1 MRRTGARFC
10 CAVASAIALC
20 AAACGLAPSA
30 WASVSPSMSL
40 DQSAGTTAGAV
51 ENLGVDL
58 KFAPTGS
65 DSPERLTLDLPPGL
79 LADASIDGGACLR
92 TADLADAAC
101 QVGSGTVTA
110 DAYGAIPI
118 ATPVTFDLVPAPQPG
133 DLAGLAV
140 NSGGTQIGATA
151 DIRIRPSGDPDGVGV
166 AIDFVLPD
174 SLYGVPISIA
184 EISSTFDGLRYPTT
198 CPSTPESFSISVDSY
213 SDPAIRTASAPLS
226 VTGCSALPYAP
237 AFALS
242 ATKDP
247 GDDQVA
253 LTTQVTQTAREAP
266 TRSLTL
272 LLSQPPLLPSLGAGA
287 LLCPSVSSGTCSPV
301 GSVTATSP
309 LYPSPL
315 TGVAYL
321 TGSGL
326 SFSLTLAFP
335 SPFPLTLS
343 GPIDLS
349 KNSTTFTGLPDLPLT
364 SLRVS
369 LNGGS
374 NGLFKATCA
383 RPSGTAEAI
392 LTDQNGDKTVDAAA
406 AFTVA
411 GCGAAGRAGA
421 NGAEASL
428 TVTHV
433 SGLDSGHP
441 SLSFGVK
448 VARHDPRLRAVTVV
462 LPAGLSF
469 ASGGIGKR
477 GGIAITGGG
486 IGRLGLSHGHL
497 VITLRKPASSIVA
510 RINAS
515 LLHES
520 PSLERLARRRRL
532 HGLRLTVIAENTK
545 GRRATVRAQ
554 IGNPRL

>member
-1 MRRTGARFC
+1 MRRMGAGFC
-10 CAVASAIALC
+10 RSVASALALC
-20 AAACGLAPSA
+20 AAAGVLAPSA
-30 WASVSPSMSL
+30 WASVSPSLSL
-40 DQSAGTTAGAV
+40 DQSAGMTAGAF

-58 KFAPTGS
+58 KFGPSGG

-92 TADLADAAC
+92 MADLADAAC
-101 QVGSGTVTA
+101 QVGSGSVTA

-118 ATPVTFDLVPAPQPG
+118 TTPVTFDLVPAPQPG

-140 NSGGTQIGATA
+140 SSGGTQIGATA
-151 DIRIRPSGDPDGVGV
+151 DVRIRPSGDPDGV
-166 AIDFVLPD
+166 AIDFVLPN

-198 CPSTPESFSISVDSY
+198 CPSTPESFSVSVDSY
-213 SDPAIRTASAPLS
+213 SDPTIRTVSAPLS

-242 ATKDP
+242 ATKDL

-266 TRSLTL
+266 SRSLTL
-272 LLSQPPLLPSLGAGA
+272 LMPRPPLLPNLGAGT
-287 LLCPSVSSGTCSPV
+287 LLCLSVSSGTCSPV
-301 GSVTATSP
+301 GSVTASSP

-326 SFSLTLAFP
+326 SLSLTLAFP
-335 SPFPLTLS
+335 SPFPLTLT

-383 RPSGTAEAI
+383 RPSGTADAV
-392 LTDQNGDKTVDAAA
+392 LTDQNGDKAVDAAS
-406 AFTVA
+406 AFTVS
-411 GCGAAGRAGA
+411 GCSAQGGG
-421 NGAEASL
+421 NGTAASL
-428 TVTHV
+428 TATRV
-433 SGLDSGHP
+433 SGLGSGRP
-441 SLSFGVK
+441 SISFRVQ
-448 VARHDPRLRAVTVV
+448 VARRDPKLRAITVV

-469 ASGGIGKR
+469 ASGGIGTR
-477 GGIAITGGG
+477 GGIVITRAG
-486 IGRLGLSHGHL
+486 IGALRLSHGHL
-497 VITLRKPASSIVA
+497 VITLRKPASSIVV
-510 RINAS
+510 RIGAG
-515 LLHES
+515 LLRES
-520 PSLERLARRRRL
+520 PSLQRLAKHRHLPRL
-532 HGLRLTVIAENTK
+532 ALTVKTENTK
-545 GRRATVRAQ
+545 GRRATIRAQ
-554 IGNPRL
+554 VGNAGL